1 MSFCKLVSNN
11 KRVDR
16 KLVPNKKQVQFKLV
30 PKIQVYQT
38 VTDLK
43 SRVEIV
49 CAEQVVGVYFR
60 QAVMMLR
67 NILACT
73 ASGKLVAEG
82 RPSKHEDMMVAAACL
97 WLNDRWLAKSMIMIR
112 SI

>member
-30 PKIQVYQT
+30 PKVHVYRT
-38 VTDLK
+38 IADPK

-49 CAEQVVGVYFR
+49 FAKQVVETLSLQELPLMELVGGDLVMTKNIAQLCFQPPLMELGVDK
-60 QAVMMLR
+60 
-67 NILACT
+67 I
-73 ASGKLVAEG
+73 
-82 RPSKHEDMMVAAACL
+82 
-97 WLNDRWLAKSMIMIR
+97 
-112 SI
+112 